1 MTDRPVCDYEGSN
14 YQDDFWGKGER
25 EYEDRAEQIAL
36 KAMLPKAGGLFLEI
50 GAGAGR
56 QTPLL
61 KNFDHVVLMDYS
73 RTQLEQARERLGT
86 STRYT
91 FVAANVYQLPFK
103 PRVFSA
109 AMMIRVMHHL
119 VEPLAALKEI
129 KSTLA
134 EGGAF
139 ILEFAN
145 KQNLKSILRYAL
157 RQQSWSPFS
166 PEPVEFVKLNFD
178 FHPQTMRQWIREAG
192 FEIKAQRSVSHYR
205 IGALKKIVP
214 PTLLAAL
221 DGAVQPTGEWI
232 QFAPSVFIKAEV
244 RSQESGVRSKSPRDE
259 SNLQAKRPTSIFV
272 CPICKG
278 ELQKESD
285 YFQCSA
291 CGKKWGIRN
300 GIYDFKEAL

>member
-1 MTDRPVCDYEGSN
+1 
-14 YQDDFWGKGER
+14 
-25 EYEDRAEQIAL
+25 
-36 KAMLPKAGGLFLEI
+36 
-50 GAGAGR
+50 
-56 QTPLL
+56 
-61 KNFDHVVLMDYS
+61 
-73 RTQLEQARERLGT
+73 
-86 STRYT
+86 

-103 PRVFSA
+103 PKVFSA

-134 EGGAF
+134 DGGAF

-205 IGALKKIVP
+205 IGALKRFVP

-221 DGAVQPTGEWI
+221 DGAVQPTGEWF
-232 QFAPSVFIKAEV
+232 QFAPSVFIKAV
-244 RSQESGVRSKSPRDE
+244 SSGQLSVISGQLSVISDQSLE
-259 SNLQAKRPTSIFV
+259 IFA
-272 CPICKG
+272 CPVCKG
-278 ELQKESD
+278 NLNELKCAVKAS
-285 YFQCSA
+285 Y
-291 CGKKWGIRN
+291 KKNWIIFNVPLVVKN
-300 GIYDFKEAL
+300 GGSKMASMISRRLYERHS

>member
-14 YQDDFWGKGER
+14 YQNDFWGKGER

-36 KAMLPKAGGLFLEI
+36 KAMLPKAGRLFLEI

-73 RTQLEQARERLGT
+73 RTQLEQARERLCT

-91 FVAANVYQLPFK
+91 FVASNVYQLPFK
-103 PRVFSA
+103 PKAFDA

-119 VEPLAALKEI
+119 VEPLAALKAI
-129 KSTLA
+129 KSVIA
-134 EGGAF
+134 EGGTF

-157 RQQSWSPFS
+157 RQQTWSPFS

-178 FHPQTMRQWIREAG
+178 FHPRTMRQWIREAG
-192 FEIKAQRSVSHYR
+192 FEIQAQRSVSHYR

-214 PTLLAAL
+214 PALLAAL
-221 DGAVQPTGEWI
+221 DGAVQPTGEWLQI
-232 QFAPSVFIKAEV
+232 TPSVFIKAV
-244 RSQESGVRSKSPRDE
+244 ISGQLSVISHQSSE
-259 SNLQAKRPTSIFV
+259 IFV
-272 CPICKG
+272 CPVCKG
-278 ELQKESD
+278 NLDNLKCRS
-285 YFQCSA
+285 
-291 CGKKWGIRN
+291 CGRHYKFEN
-300 GIYDFKEAL
+300 GIYDFKEAS

>member
-14 YQDDFWGKGER
+14 YQNDFWGKGER

-73 RTQLEQARERLGT
+73 RTQLEQARERLGA

-103 PRVFSA
+103 QKAFDA

-129 KSTLA
+129 KSAIT

-145 KQNLKSILRYAL
+145 KQNLKSILRYVL
-157 RQQSWSPFS
+157 RQQTWSPFS

-178 FHPQTMRQWIREAG
+178 FHPRTMRQWIQEAG

-205 IGALKKIVP
+205 IGALKRFVP

-221 DGAVQPTGEWI
+221 DGAVQPTGEWL
-232 QFAPSVFIKAEV
+232 QFAPSIFVKAV
-244 RSQESGVRSKSPRDE
+244 VSGQSSVI
-259 SNLQAKRPTSIFV
+259 SNQLAEFFV
-272 CPICKG
+272 CPVCKS
-278 ELQKESD
+278 ELTKLK
-285 YFQCSA
+285 CVN
-291 CGKKWGIRN
+291 CGRQFKFEN

>member
-1 MTDRPVCDYEGSN
+1 VTDRPVCDYEGSN
-14 YQDDFWGKGER
+14 YQNDFWGKGER

-36 KAMLPKAGGLFLEI
+36 KAMLPKSGRIFLEI

-73 RTQLEQARERLGT
+73 RTQLEQARERLGI

-103 PRVFSA
+103 PKVFSA

-129 KSTLA
+129 KSVIA
-134 EGGAF
+134 DGGAF

-157 RQQSWSPFS
+157 RQQTWSPFS

-178 FHPQTMRQWIREAG
+178 FHPETMRQWIREAG
-192 FEIKAQRSVSHYR
+192 FEIKAQRSVSHFR
-205 IGALKKIVP
+205 IGALKRFVP

-221 DGAVQPTGEWI
+221 DGAAQPTGEWI
-232 QFAPSVFIKAEV
+232 QFAPSVFIKAV
-244 RSQESGVRSKSPRDE
+244 ISGQLSHSASLRGLASVISHQLSE
-259 SNLQAKRPTSIFV
+259 IFV
-272 CPICKG
+272 CPMCKS
-278 ELQKESD
+278 ELSELK
-285 YFQCSA
+285 CVN
-291 CGKKWGIRN
+291 CGRKFKFEN

>member
-1 MTDRPVCDYEGSN
+1 VTDRPVCDYEGSK

-36 KAMLPKAGGLFLEI
+36 KAMLPKAGRLFLEI

-86 STRYT
+86 SARYT

-103 PRVFSA
+103 PKVFSA

-119 VEPLAALKEI
+119 IEPLAALKEI
-129 KSTLA
+129 KSTIA
-134 EGGAF
+134 DGGAF

-157 RQQSWSPFS
+157 RQQTWSPFS

-178 FHPQTMRQWIREAG
+178 FHPATMRLWIREAG

-221 DGAVQPTGEWI
+221 DGAVQPTGEWF
-232 QFAPSVFIKAEV
+232 QFAPSIFIKCGV
-244 RSQESGVRSKSPRDE
+244 SGQPSAISHQP
-259 SNLQAKRPTSIFV
+259 SAIFV
-272 CPICKG
+272 CPICKSKL
-278 ELQKESD
+278 ENLR
-285 YFQCSA
+285 CVN
-291 CGKKWGIRN
+291 CGRQFKFEN

>member
-1 MTDRPVCDYEGSN
+1 VTDRPVCDYEGSN
-14 YQDDFWGKGER
+14 YQNDFWGKGER
-25 EYEDRAEQIAL
+25 DYEDRAEQIAL
-36 KAMLPKAGGLFLEI
+36 KAMLPNAGGLFLEI

-91 FVAANVYQLPFK
+91 FVAANVYQLPFAPK
-103 PRVFSA
+103 VFSA

-134 EGGAF
+134 DGGAF

-157 RQQSWSPFS
+157 RRQTWSPFS
-166 PEPVEFVKLNFD
+166 PEAVEFVKLNFD
-178 FHPQTMRQWIREAG
+178 FHPATMRQWIREAG
-192 FEIKAQRSVSHYR
+192 FEIQAQRSVSHYR

-214 PTLLAAL
+214 PALLAAL

-232 QFAPSVFIKAEV
+232 QFAPSVFIKAV
-244 RSQESGVRSKSPRDE
+244 ISGQSSVISNSP
-259 SNLQAKRPTSIFV
+259 SAIFV
-272 CPICKG
+272 CPICKSKLN
-278 ELQKESD
+278 ELK
-285 YFQCSA
+285 CVN
-291 CGKKWGIRN
+291 CGRQFKFEN
-300 GIYDFKEAL
+300 GIYDFKETA